1 MKNQLAKYG
10 KKKGAKEI
18 EYITDNGFN
27 AKVVESVNVH
37 ESIKLG
43 DESRD
48 YYIENYKKL
57 LKTYQSS
64 VLRLFVIISCL
75 F

>member
-1 MKNQLAKYG
+1 MG
-10 KKKGAKEI
+10 KEEIAKEI

-48 YYIENYKKL
+48 YYIENYKN
-57 LKTYQSS
+57 Y
-64 VLRLFVIISCL
+64 
-75 F
+75 